1 MKDKIAFTILR
12 VSLGVV
18 FLIFGIGKFQDDIWA
33 QTIKS
38 MEVFQE
44 LPWDVGITVFLIG
57 VSEVVTGAFLI
68 LGVFTRLFSA
78 IASLQLLVIL
88 VLLQFQ
94 EIRDIGLLG
103 AAIYMALVR
112 DESFGVKWILD
123 LCIWKRKESNLD

>member
-38 MEVFQE
+38 MEIFQE

>member
-12 VSLGVV
+12 VSLGAV

-38 MEVFQE
+38 MEVFQG

-57 VSEVVTGAFLI
+57 VSEVVTGTFLI

-78 IASLQLLVIL
+78 IASLQLIVIL

-103 AAIYMALVR
+103 IAIYMALAK
-112 DESFGVKWILD
+112 DESYGFNKILTR
-123 LCIWKRKESNLD
+123 CFKK

>member
-38 MEVFQE
+38 MEIFQE

-103 AAIYMALVR
+103 AAIYTALVR